1 MCRVKAKEAT
11 AMQQQTETALGR
23 VLVAGSLHPETLVGS
38 TDTVGAARFLA
49 LGVSTLQKLRV
60 SGGGPEYVKASDAP
74 NARVSYRFADLA
86 AWQETRKRRNTAG
99 TSPLKGQRRNETEAA
114 SARA

>member
-23 VLVAGSLHPETLVGS
+23 VLVAGETLVGS
-38 TDTVGAARFLA
+38 TDTAGAARFLA

-99 TSPLKGQRRNETEAA
+99 TSPLKDMRRNAAEA
-114 SARA
+114 